1 MNHPWLTILLSG
13 LCLMAGCNRQRATP
27 VPEALHAPT
36 ILDLPFAV
44 SVQGRS
50 IDMVQSG
57 MEGPVTLIIGG
68 IHGNEPTSAYVAD
81 QLAELLRSSRPAG
94 MRGSVVIIPRA
105 NPDGCAAG
113 RRANARGV
121 DINRNF
127 PASNWKPSRSTGA
140 TPRSEPE
147 TQALVRV
154 IDELKPVRIIS
165 IHSIGGGRECNNFDG
180 PAEAL
185 AASMS
190 RHNGYPVTPTMGYST
205 PGSLG
210 TWAGIDRQ
218 IPIITLELP
227 RQLPGEQAWA
237 ANREALL
244 AAITIDGGGTVE

>member
-1 MNHPWLTILLSG
+1 MNHHWLTIVFSG
-13 LCLMAGCNRQRATP
+13 LCLMAGCHHQRATP
-27 VPEALHAPT
+27 VSEALHAPT

-50 IDMVQSG
+50 IDMMQFG
-57 MEGPVTLIIGG
+57 TEGPVTLIIGG

-140 TPRSEPE
+140 TPQSEPE
-147 TQALVRV
+147 TQALVCV
-154 IDELKPVRIIS
+154 IEDLKPARIIS
-165 IHSIGGGRECNNFDG
+165 IHSIGRGRECNNFDG

-185 AASMS
+185 AAEMS
-190 RHNGYPVTPTMGYST
+190 RHNGYPVTPAMGYPT

-210 TWAGIDRQ
+210 TWAGIDRR

-227 RQLPGEQAWA
+227 RQLPGEEAWA

-244 AAITIDGGGTVE
+244 AAIE